1 MIPLKDDNPR
11 SRRPFVNIALIASN
25 IVVFYYEI
33 TLGFNYMFERYALNS
48 VNIIQGENLAT
59 LVTSMFLHGGFM
71 HLLGNMLYL
80 WIFGD
85 NIENYLGHVRYI
97 FFYVICGLCAAF
109 AHIFLAGV
117 SETPMVGASGAISGV
132 LGAYLVKYP
141 RARIL
146 VLIPYFFLI
155 VQKIP
160 ALFVL
165 GFWFFIQLFWGL
177 TSMPTEGGGIAFW
190 AHVGGFVAGLALINL
205 FGLKRRRRNFERLID

>member
-11 SRRPFVNIALIASN
+11 LLRPFVTIALIVIN

-33 TLGFNYMFERYALNS
+33 TLGFNPVFERYALYS
-48 VNIIQGENLAT
+48 TRIVAGQNLET
-59 LVTSMFLHGGFM
+59 LLTSMFLHGGFM
-71 HLLGNMLYL
+71 HLLGNMLYM

-85 NIENYLGHVRYI
+85 NVEGYLGHTR
-97 FFYVICGLCAAF
+97 FLMFYFLCGLCAAF

-117 SETPMVGASGAISGV
+117 SDVPMVGASGAISGV
-132 LGAYLVKYP
+132 LGAYALKYP

-146 VLIPYFFLI
+146 VLIPYFILT

-165 GFWFFIQLFWGL
+165 GFWFIIQLFWGL
-177 TSMPTEGGGIAFW
+177 TSINSEGGGVAFW
-190 AHVGGFVAGLALINL
+190 AHVGGFVAGIGLINL
-205 FGLKRRRRNFERLID
+205 FGPKRNRVSLN

>member
-11 SRRPFVNIALIASN
+11 FRPPIVTIALILAN
-25 IVVFYYEI
+25 IVAFYYEI
-33 TLGFNYMFERYALNS
+33 VLGYNPVFERYALFS
-48 VNIIQGENLAT
+48 DRIVQGHGLET

-85 NIENYLGHVRYI
+85 NVESYLGHVRYI
-97 FFYVICGLCAAF
+97 FFYLVCGLAAAF
-109 AHIFLAGV
+109 AHIFLSGV
-117 SETPMVGASGAISGV
+117 SEVPMVGASGAISGV
-132 LGAYLVKYP
+132 LGAYLIKYP

-146 VLIPYFFLI
+146 VLIPYFILT

-165 GFWFFIQLFWGL
+165 GFWFIIQLLWGL
-177 TSMPTEGGGIAFW
+177 SSTSSDGGGVAFW
-190 AHVGGFVAGLALINL
+190 AHVGGFVAGMLLISL
-205 FGLKRRRRNFERLID
+205 FRVKKRRAFDSY

>member
-11 SRRPFVNIALIASN
+11 SILPIVTIALIVSN

-33 TLGFNYMFERYALNS
+33 TLGFNPVFERYALYS
-48 VNIIQGENLAT
+48 VRIMDGRNLET

-71 HLLGNMLYL
+71 HLIGNMLYL

-85 NIENYLGHVRYI
+85 NVENYLGHVRYI
-97 FFYVICGLCAAF
+97 FFYLICGLCAAF

-117 SETPMVGASGAISGV
+117 SEVPMVGASGAISGV
-132 LGAYLVKYP
+132 LGGYLIKYP

-146 VLIPYFFLI
+146 VLIPYFILT

-160 ALFVL
+160 AVFVL
-165 GFWFFIQLFWGL
+165 GFWFVIQLIWGL
-177 TSMPTEGGGIAFW
+177 TSGPSDVGGVAFW
-190 AHVGGFVAGLALINL
+190 AHVGGFMAGTALINL
-205 FGLKRRRRNFERLID
+205 FGKRKRRYYRY